1 MSVKLSLA
9 SGSLAGVEEL
19 LKHGFYMIGRDQ
31 ECQIR
36 PHSHSVSRKHCLLH
50 FSGRGV
56 RVFDLASAN
65 GTHVNEQELKP
76 NQWVWLSE
84 GDTLRCGQVV
94 FDVSVKAS
102 NAAQTTAKPSS
113 SITATSQP
121 VVPQGRNPAWKDF
134 DIVSFLEAEDEAERQ
149 MRHALRQ
156 NHGRCE
162 VPAKNTT
169 AKRSS
174 ARSHEVTSIDLVG
187 GDKEAQAVLAEARDR
202 AARKTGRQVDDP
214 DSPLSLRARR
224 IAALRAKIEAERC
237 SAERNEAIKRT
248 LSQNGRVID
257 RPLPR
262 SSVQKVP
269 TVRKMKAAR
278 PQPTAIRLESKKLY
292 AAVFVSLL
300 FGGVFV
306 YSVYQTAVGTPAQ
319 IIQEID

>member
-1 MSVKLSLA
+1 MSVKLTFA
-9 SGSLAGVEEL
+9 SGSGAGIEKL

-36 PHSHSVSRKHCLLH
+36 PSGHSVSRKHCLLH
-50 FSGRGV
+50 LSGRGV

-65 GTHVNEQELKP
+65 GTHVNEQQLKP

-84 GDTLRCGQVV
+84 GDSLRCGQVV
-94 FDVSVKAS
+94 CDVSV
-102 NAAQTTAKPSS
+102 NATGSAQTTTKPAAPTKASK
-113 SITATSQP
+113 QP
-121 VVPQGRNPAWKDF
+121 AAREIHNPAWQDF

-149 MRHALRQ
+149 LRYAVRQ
-156 NHGRCE
+156 NQVRCE
-162 VPAKNTT
+162 VPSKEGA
-169 AKRSS
+169 AKRNS
-174 ARSHEVTSIDLVG
+174 ARSREVTSIDLVG
-187 GDKEAQAVLAEARDR
+187 GDKEAQAVLAEARKS
-202 AARKTGRQVDDP
+202 AARKAGKQVDDP

-262 SSVQKVP
+262 SSARKVSAAQ
-269 TVRKMKAAR
+269 KMKATR
-278 PQPTAIRLESKKLY
+278 PQPTAMRLESKKLY

-300 FGGVFV
+300 FGGFFV
-306 YSVYQTAVGTPAQ
+306 YSLYQTAAGTPAQ